1 MNVKRAL
8 LALLLAVITHY
19 TAYWYGSKKPAQIIE
34 KEVIKRDVQT
44 IIKEVI
50 RPDGS
55 KSIETIIID
64 KSKETASKSV
74 PVFAPDKQWVVG
86 AYYKLNNPTY
96 ALLISRRLLGPISA
110 SAFGDLTGNLY
121 LGVTIEF

>member
-1 MNVKRAL
+1 MNYKAAL
-8 LALLLAVITHY
+8 IALIIAIGSHY

-44 IIKEVI
+44 IIKEVT

-55 KSIETIIID
+55 KIIETIIID

-74 PVFAPDKQWVVG
+74 PVFAPDKQWVIG

-110 SAFGDLTGNLY
+110 SAFGDLTGNIY
-121 LGVTIEF
+121 LGVNIEF